1 MITQILYAVV
11 FCSRYTDLFS
21 ETYAWNIFFK
31 IFYILSSLYIIGIM
45 RWQFPR
51 TRERETA
58 WKLGGAALAVSLIA
72 SPFAMLIFESH
83 WSLFTVSRNRISLA
97 SLHFLLS

>member
-51 TRERETA
+51 TREREAA
-58 WKLGGAALAVSLIA
+58 WKLGAAALGGSLLVSPL
-72 SPFAMLIFESH
+72 AMFIFESH
-83 WSLFTVSRNRISLA
+83 WSLFTVRE
-97 SLHFLLS
+97 H

>member
-31 IFYILSSLYIIGIM
+31 IFYILSSIYIIAIM

-58 WKLGGAALAVSLIA
+58 WKLGGAALVGSLIG

-83 WSLFTVSRNRISLA
+83 WSLFTVSRNRELPSPPPLLA
-97 SLHFLLS
+97 